1 MSSSSLIN
9 KRANQPIHGPTNH
22 CCLLLLRRDRYMQIA
37 WKHANFYVTFGYSQ
51 YIHVFSSRHRY
62 CLLSIYSF
70 SNLLIVRSSLFLFC
84 WSEEKTPNLSP
95 RWLVAD
101 WMTVCPTDTKEKVS
115 YENECSS
122 FFFENNRNYV
132 LKPLPRADPQ
142 CFSHFP
148 YGNAWVCMRVCLC
161 VKYPLNL
168 TTELS

>member
-9 KRANQPIHGPTNH
+9 KRANQPIHGP
-22 CCLLLLRRDRYMQIA
+22 CCSSAETVTCKLLENTQISMSLL
-37 WKHANFYVTFGYSQ
+37 V
-51 YIHVFSSRHRY
+51 IHNIFLSSRLVTVIVY
-62 CLLSIYSF
+62 CLYILFLICWWYVHHF
-70 SNLLIVRSSLFLFC
+70 SLFC

-148 YGNAWVCMRVCLC
+148 YGNAWVCMRVCVC
-161 VKYPLNL
+161 VWNIR
-168 TTELS
+168 